1 MNLTGAIISIKIN
14 GHALD
19 ARVVA
24 QEGTSFIVD
33 IPTDYDNTPYGRQEA
48 GKRFFLTLNFFEI
61 IKMPKVPD
69 SEGLRYWR

>member
-19 ARVVA
+19 ARVVD

-33 IPTDYDNTPYGRQEA
+33 IPTENTPYGKQEA
-48 GKRFFLTLNFFEI
+48 GKRFFLTLNFFQIVE
-61 IKMPKVPD
+61 MPKVPD
-69 SEGLRYWR
+69 SEARGH